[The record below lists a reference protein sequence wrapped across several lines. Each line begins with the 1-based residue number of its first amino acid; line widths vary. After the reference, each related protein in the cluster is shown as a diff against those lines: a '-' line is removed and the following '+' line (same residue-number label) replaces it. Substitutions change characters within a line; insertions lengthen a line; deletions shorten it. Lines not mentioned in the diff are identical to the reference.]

1 MKRNTN
7 LSPEDSGLLKTSSQ
21 SEYHKTSIIL
31 FAPLLWLKCVPEK
44 IAQKFISLSSHKLL
58 HISEHPVP
66 SVCVSWSLQFGLKIS
81 NLIKGDN
88 R

>member
-21 SEYHKTSIIL
+21 SEYHKTSIIS
-31 FAPLLWLKCVPEK
+31 LLLCYGLNVFLKV
-44 IAQKFISLSSHKLL
+44 AQKFISLSSHKLL
-58 HISEHPVP
+58 HISEYPVP
-66 SVCVSWSLQFGLKIS
+66 SVCVSWSLEFGLKIS